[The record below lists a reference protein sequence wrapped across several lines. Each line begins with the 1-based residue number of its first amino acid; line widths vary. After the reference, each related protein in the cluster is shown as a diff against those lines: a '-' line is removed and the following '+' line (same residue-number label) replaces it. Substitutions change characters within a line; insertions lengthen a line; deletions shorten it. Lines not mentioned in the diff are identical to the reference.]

1 MDEMLDALGG
11 KLQLVESAFAE
22 LDGHLADA
30 VEKLWGEVHR
40 ATGRPRH
47 RRLSGNVWGL
57 LRGSVPALKRWVD
70 ALPGGC
76 LVLVVTGT
84 PCRQLSKARGD
95 FGILGVCGK
104 DSVLFYVVPVIVG
117 KMQEWRPDVYVH
129 VGCLE
134 NAGSTVEVHRDG
146 MLWALG
152 GLGVERRL
160 WRRSTRRWSHAP
172 RDRIYLSTMPLRPV
186 GAEPTRRREPWEG
199 GFACMHIC
207 AGFDGLCVSMN
218 CIISAGPRS

>member
-1 MDEMLDALGG
+1 M
-11 KLQLVESAFAE
+11 
-22 LDGHLADA
+22 
-30 VEKLWGEVHR
+30 
-40 ATGRPRH
+40 
-47 RRLSGNVWGL
+47 
-57 LRGSVPALKRWVD
+57 KRWVD